1 MCEYGK
7 AGKEMNLIVNNVD
20 YGPVKRT
27 KQDRGKAWVF
37 EMENQLQVR
46 ASFSIIKSFSSSGVY
61 ELITRDVDEEPETE
75 AFDMGKVVLKE
86 GERIV
91 QIIAGLTG
99 EYEVI
104 VTDAPKEVIEEYLIA
119 SNRRM
124 KSGVSSCDYYLEIEN
139 KGYHVEQLGTQEE
152 IEDVG
157 DCEVFDRYLY
167 DDDGE

>member
-1 MCEYGK
+1 
-7 AGKEMNLIVNNVD
+7 MNLIVNNVD

-37 EMENQLQVR
+37 EMENRLQVR
-46 ASFSIIKSFSSSGVY
+46 ASFSVIKSFSSSGVY

-139 KGYHVEQLGTQEE
+139 KGYHVELLGTQEE